1 MPKMYIKRMKNSTSF
16 INKAERNKKEETKKK
31 KKNSK
36 QIFIILRKL
45 LYEVIQ
51 RYILSGE
58 SAE

>member
-16 INKAERNKKEETKKK
+16 INKAEKNKKEETK

>member
-1 MPKMYIKRMKNSTSF
+1 MYIKRMKNSTSF
-16 INKAERNKKEETKKK
+16 INKPERNKKEETKKKK

>member
-16 INKAERNKKEETKKK
+16 INKAERNKKEETKK